1 MRINLVTPFAE
12 KDDAKKLGAKW
23 DSQRKCWYIVDVADL
38 TPFMRWMPDVT
49 AASAES
55 ALDSD
60 ALTIATKKV
69 AAATTNLTAVPT
81 QAKKA
86 VPHCGCDVKP
96 WDDCEHTLAPT

>member
-38 TPFMRWMPDVT
+38 TPFMRWIPDVT

-55 ALDSD
+55 ALDSP
-60 ALTIATKKV
+60 AITIA
-69 AAATTNLTAVPT
+69 TNLTAVPT
-81 QAKKA
+81 KVKKA